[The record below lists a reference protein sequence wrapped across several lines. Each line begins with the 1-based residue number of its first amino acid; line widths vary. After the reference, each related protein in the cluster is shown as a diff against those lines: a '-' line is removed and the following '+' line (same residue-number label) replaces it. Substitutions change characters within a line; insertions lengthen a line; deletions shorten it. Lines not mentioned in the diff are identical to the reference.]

1 MFDIFDNLLNIL
13 HNIFIYKYIQKQK
26 TNFCIWDNM
35 EGEKSEYENCETIE
49 IAVNKSYEDSW
60 NYHPLD
66 VAYLHRITI
75 NGET

>member
-1 MFDIFDNLLNIL
+1 
-13 HNIFIYKYIQKQK
+13 
-26 TNFCIWDNM
+26 M

-60 NYHPLD
+60 NYHPMD
-66 VAYLHRITI
+66 IAYLHRITI